1 MATKEDLS
9 LAQVTALVRLSKKL
23 KNTPAP
29 KQGVKGEK
37 GEKGDRGEQ
46 GPQGERGKEGPKG
59 DKGPE
64 GSKGTQGEQGKT
76 GEKGEKGTQ
85 ILSGKSKPQEKE
97 GDDGDFYVQKA
108 PLTIYG
114 PKRSTQWGTGIKL
127 VKEED
132 KESKTSQLTKHIKKL
147 RI

>member
-23 KNTPAP
+23 TNTPAP

-46 GPQGERGKEGPKG
+46 GPQGEIGKEGPKG

-64 GSKGTQGEQGKT
+64 GSKGIQGEQGKT
-76 GEKGEKGTQ
+76 GEKGEKGSQ
-85 ILSGKSKPQEKE
+85 ILSGKSNPQEKE
-97 GDDGDFYVQKA
+97 GDDCDFYVQKA
-108 PLTIYG
+108 PLTI
-114 PKRSTQWGTGIKL
+114 
-127 VKEED
+127 
-132 KESKTSQLTKHIKKL
+132 
-147 RI
+147 